1 MVYSDGQDNIESVS
15 AEISEKRAIQ
25 DEKLNEIQIR
35 KKKLEELAASWF
47 VQGHLVIREC
57 NTGNG

>member
-25 DEKLNEIQIR
+25 EEKLNEIQIR
-35 KKKLEELAASWF
+35 KKKLEELAAS
-47 VQGHLVIREC
+47 
-57 NTGNG
+57 